1 MPCAQTFNK
10 YYFQSYNRSTTNS
23 CKEEYAA
30 FFFNIRLIFGNNH
43 LVIYLKEKYDQ
54 SLQGRLAYQYKY
66 LCISLS

>member
-23 CKEEYAA
+23 CKDYAA
-30 FFFNIRLIFGNNH
+30 FFFNIRLIFGNRH